1 MPRDHK
7 PFVSLTVEPLAQ
19 TDEIYGITVSTLQGS
34 DVAVN
39 GTAITGTL
47 KYIGS
52 GEPATTWGAG
62 NFIALNFDD
71 LATNA
76 TSIKVGLEPSVS
88 SGLVEISAED
98 HSGIFKITDKNDQKF
113 VTVVTDGV
121 HTVKTEY
128 DLRGLTLNSSG
139 A

>member
-1 MPRDHK
+1 MPRDCK

-19 TDEIYGITVSTLQGS
+19 TDTIYGITVSTLQAD

-88 SGLVEISAED
+88 SGLVEISEED
-98 HSGIFKITDKNDQKF
+98 HSGIFKITDKDNQKF